1 MVIAGTVQGGAIR
14 AKYVTIVRSFARS
27 IEGELKG
34 GPNRKAF
41 DFNFETSRRVRMI
54 KRPEEVWYN
63 CWNDPATSNS

>member
-34 GPNRKAF
+34 GPNRKGTVLSSTALVL
-41 DFNFETSRRVRMI
+41 DIS
-54 KRPEEVWYN
+54 
-63 CWNDPATSNS
+63 